1 MVSRRGWFVRPLT
14 LSVSRGNPPS
24 AHYAGIVD
32 ASSVSLVQELLP
44 HAQERV
50 LEKLFAIARDDAE
63 LAALLED
70 PHVVTDHKKVRDL
83 SLKRGA
89 IEQPSRAWR
98 ELTRLAADAR
108 DCRAMIAGKDAD
120 MAAFAK
126 EELPTIER
134 TARETLD
141 RALQSLVNAEDN
153 KIGSVMLELR
163 AGTGGDEATL
173 WTRDLLEMYQK
184 YAGKRGWQFETLE
197 LTGEPGVGGVRNAVI
212 NIKGAGVWS
221 EMNFEA
227 GVHSVKRVPATEA
240 QGRIHTSTA
249 SVAVLPEP
257 DEVELKIDWAND
269 VEEFATRAQGPGG
282 QNVNKVETA
291 WQVHHKPTGI
301 IIKMMEAKSQQQ
313 NRERARRLLTAR
325 LYEAELQ
332 RKKAE
337 RASARKDQIGTAGRS
352 EKIRTYRWKEG
363 IVADERLP
371 DEYPLR
377 DLLAGDFTELMRD
390 LSQRETTRRVGEL

>member
-1 MVSRRGWFVRPLT
+1 MVSRGGRFVRPPT
-14 LSVSRGNPPS
+14 PRVSRGNPPS
-24 AHYAGIVD
+24 AHYAGTVD

-44 HAQERV
+44 HAQQRV
-50 LEKLFAIARDDAE
+50 LEKLFAIAREDAE

-89 IEQPSRAWR
+89 IEQPARAWR

-108 DCRAMIAGKDAD
+108 DCRAMLTGKDAD
-120 MAAFAK
+120 MVAFAK
-126 EELPTIER
+126 EELPAIER
-134 TARETLD
+134 TASEALD
-141 RALQSLVNAEDN
+141 TALQSLVNAEDN

-197 LTGEPGVGGVRNAVI
+197 LTSEPGVGGVRNAVI

-371 DEYPLR
+371 DEYALR